1 MWSSTYIFLVT
12 LLAINVWQGGRVLKQ
27 NYMYN
32 KMVECLNNYRFNK
45 SPCLSLTFDRVVECL
60 NVMWSS
66 SYIFY
71 TYIIHIDI
79 YTV

>member
-1 MWSSTYIFLVT
+1 M
-12 LLAINVWQGGRVLKQ
+12 LKQ

-32 KMVECLNNYRFNK
+32 KMVECVNNYSFNK

-71 TYIIHIDI
+71 GSYFLEITKE
-79 YTV
+79 TRLM

>member
-1 MWSSTYIFLVT
+1 M
-12 LLAINVWQGGRVLKQ
+12 LKQ
-27 NYMYN
+27 NYMHT
-32 KMVECLNNYRFNK
+32 KMVECLNSYSCNK

-60 NVMWSS
+60 NVTWSS
-66 SYIFY
+66 ASIFY